1 MTRSAAAR
9 RPLTNRGGALGRRRP
24 LYVRVLLYVRVP
36 RALGAAWRTNR
47 GAHGHG
53 QSRWERYADRP
64 VWLLGLWPAI
74 SGCLPA
80 VAVFLVTGL
89 SVLKAEGV
97 GDALV
102 GGVGLPVDAVGVDL
116 EQDGDAVPGTAG
128 DVGGGHPGVEP
139 EGYGGV
145 TQVEGAATQR
155 RPALGG
161 GQRALVRASAQT
173 AP

>member
-1 MTRSAAAR
+1 MMTRSAAAR

-24 LYVRVLLYVRVP
+24 LYVRVP
-36 RALGAAWRTNR
+36 RALGAVWRTNR

-53 QSRWERYADRP
+53 QSRWERYADP
-64 VWLLGLWPAI
+64 FGFLASWLLGLWPAI

-80 VAVFLVTGL
+80 VAVFLATGL

-145 TQVEGAATQR
+145 TQVVGAATQR

-161 GQRALVRASAQT
+161 G
-173 AP
+173 